1 MTIGPC
7 AESRLSLGAYVLG
20 ALDPADRSK
29 VDAHLAGCIG
39 CREEL
44 ASFAGLPGL
53 LSRVSIAEVE
63 VAPEAPSPELLQ
75 RLLGAVARERR
86 RDRLVRRVAVSA
98 AAVVVAAAVGV
109 TGLAVNAS
117 HHSTTPATGNATTF
131 TATDPITHV
140 TASVVEWPKAWG
152 AALEVQVA
160 LGGAQG
166 QAQGQVDGYGGQGT
180 DRCQLVAVDANG
192 VKEVAASWSATPSGK
207 IVAQGATAFAAS
219 DIASFDVMRGDQMLV
234 SIPVHQSSS

>member
-1 MTIGPC
+1 MIIGPC

-29 VDAHLAGCIG
+29 VDAHLAGCVG

-63 VAPEAPSPELLQ
+63 VAPEPPSPDLLK
-75 RLLGAVARERR
+75 RLLAAVARERR
-86 RDRLVRRVAVSA
+86 RDHLVRRVAVSA

-152 AALEVQVA
+152 AALEVKVA
-160 LGGAQG
+160 LGGT
-166 QAQGQVDGYGGQGT
+166 QGQVDSYGGQGT

-192 VKEVAASWSATPSGK
+192 VKDVAASWSATPSGK